1 MTTTRLLSRVF
12 LAAAILASM
21 FALPKSALAKGAP
34 AAAKKEV
41 KQESWC
47 APEIESLPGDVC
59 YLDGTKGKAKTSRK
73 TLVIFLHGAIAK
85 NTTWSW
91 NHERMMTRL
100 ANYHGVEIVFPKSPL
115 ADVGY
120 VWPGKLEEQKAQ
132 EQALIDNWMSAKAL
146 LEKRDGKS
154 FDEVFVMGFS
164 SGAYFTS
171 SLAARGRVDADGYA
185 VFAGGQSQAPV
196 ASPVARFAPVFVGAC
211 TKDSTGTAAH
221 SLAFAGSLTAANIPR
236 MYSEQPVGHGLSEVH
251 FAQALSYL
259 RNMQKPKVSSVALL
273 DQRYWRF
280 AIAA

>member
-1 MTTTRLLSRVF
+1 MTTRLLSRLF
-12 LAAAILASM
+12 LAAAILASLI
-21 FALPKSALAKGAP
+21 ALPKGALAKGA
-34 AAAKKEV
+34 AAKKEA
-41 KQESWC
+41 KQEAWC
-47 APEIESLPGDVC
+47 APEIESLPGEVC
-59 YLDGTKGKAKTSRK
+59 YLDGTKGKAKTARK

-100 ANYHGVEIVFPKSPL
+100 ANHHGVEILFPKSPET
-115 ADVGY
+115 AVGF
-120 VWPGKLEEQKAQ
+120 VWPGKLDDQKAQ
-132 EQALIDNWMSAKAL
+132 EQALIDNWMNAKAH
-146 LEKRDGKS
+146 LEKRDGRS

-171 SLAARGRVDADGYA
+171 SLAARGRVDVDGYA

-196 ASPVARFAPVFVGAC
+196 ATPVVRFSPVYVGAC
-211 TKDSTGTAAH
+211 TKDSTGTAKH

-259 RNMQKPKVSSVALL
+259 RHMHKPKPSPLALL

-280 AIAA
+280 ALAS